1 MHIAALVHGMPFDS
15 CVQTLPT
22 QVYPATQSALLA
34 QLVLQFVVPHTY
46 GLHDRGVPGAHVLVA
61 SQRAAGCSAPALHE
75 SAPHVVLAA
84 YLRHAPAPLHCPSR
98 PQVVAPSSAH
108 WPRGSMPS
116 GIFRQV
122 PSLPATAHD
131 LHVPVQAAEQ
141 HRPCAQIAELHSA
154 SAPQAPPSGF
164 LPQLLLTHVLG
175 ETQSASVM
183 QLVRHVFP
191 SVAHWYGVHDCV
203 LAPEHP
209 PALSHV
215 PVVVRMK
222 PTHASSAHTT
232 PALPL

>member
-1 MHIAALVHGMPFDS
+1 MPFDS

-22 QVYPATQSALLA
+22 HVNPATQSAPVA

-46 GLHDRGVPGAHVLVA
+46 GLHDRGVPAAHVLVA

-75 SAPHVVLAA
+75 SVPQVVLAA
-84 YLRHAPAPLHCPSR
+84 YFRHAPMPLHCPSR

-108 WPRGSMPS
+108 WPSGSMPS
-116 GIFRQV
+116 GTLRHV

-154 SAPQAPPSGF
+154 SAPHAPPSGF
-164 LPQLLLTHVLG
+164 LPQLLLTHMLG
-175 ETQSASVM
+175 DTQSASVM
-183 QLVRHVFP
+183 QLVRQVFP
-191 SVAHWYGVHDCV
+191 SVAHRYGMHDCV

-215 PVVVRMK
+215 PVVVRMD
-222 PTHASSAHTT
+222 PTHASVAHTT